1 MPLLPGKSF
10 KNDWNGKM
18 QKKIQYKCHHV
29 TVSSWN
35 TVELFIHN
43 INIQT
48 TLLKIE
54 AGVKYFD
61 FWKKKCWGLNPKR
74 RLDLLSSLSFC
85 SLPHPSVTTPLSV
98 HHHQKSFAFQLGDGS
113 AGSPMG
119 EEVNSARFQRLILR
133 KHPQEQGSWIAKFGQ
148 DGQKMAIC
156 GSKMVEMLF
165 LWRLFSIWS
174 FLHFI
179 LSSLETQYAFGQQGK
194 TL

>member
-61 FWKKKCWGLNPKR
+61 LWKKNAE
-74 RLDLLSSLSFC
+74 DSTLSDAWIC
-85 SLPHPSVTTPLSV
+85 SPLCPSALCHTPSVTTPLSV

-165 LWRLFSIWS
+165 LWRHFSIWS